1 MILYNRNSWEKVLKI
16 SGEWGEEMYLIAKL
30 YYWLAGWKTIG
41 TIPPEIKKA
50 IIVAAPHTSN
60 IDFPLARTFFY
71 IKKIHVNYVIKKE
84 WMKFALRRFF
94 HATGALPVDR
104 ANAANMVEHMATL
117 LKNAEKMF
125 ILISPEG
132 TRSSVKKWKSGFY
145 RTALAA
151 EVPLILAYLDYGKKE
166 AGIGP
171 VFHPT
176 GAYEADM
183 NFIHNFY
190 SRITARHPEQYVVG

>member
-1 MILYNRNSWEKVLKI
+1 M
-16 SGEWGEEMYLIAKL
+16 
-30 YYWLAGWKTIG
+30 YYWLAGWRTTG
-41 TIPPEIKKA
+41 TIPAEIKKA

-60 IDFPLARTFFY
+60 IDFPLARAFFY
-71 IKKIHVNYVIKKE
+71 IKKTHVNYVIKKE
-84 WMKFALRRFF
+84 WMKFMLGKFF

-104 ANAANMVEHMATL
+104 ANAANMVEHMAGL

-125 ILISPEG
+125 IMISPEG

-145 RTALAA
+145 RTAVMA

-171 VFHPT
+171 VFYPT
-176 GAYEADM
+176 GDYEADM
-183 NFIHNFY
+183 KYIKNYY
-190 SRITARHPEQYVVG
+190 SRIVARHPEQYLNMA